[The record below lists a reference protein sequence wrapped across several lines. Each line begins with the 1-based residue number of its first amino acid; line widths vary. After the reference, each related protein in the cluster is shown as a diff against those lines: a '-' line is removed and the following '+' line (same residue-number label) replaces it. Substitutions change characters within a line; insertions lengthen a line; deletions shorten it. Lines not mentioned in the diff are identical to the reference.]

1 MTEETAMPIST
12 QEAAEALSNIALAQQ
27 RASILRG
34 YERGAPHFVL
44 WGLIWVIGY
53 SVSDVAPNL
62 AGPDW
67 LVLDAI
73 GITGSYFLG
82 RTHAANAAIA
92 RKDYSRRFAAAGAT
106 LFAFI
111 FATYFIMKPHS
122 AAQYGA
128 FPALLMA
135 AIYTVVGIWRGVRWT
150 VSGVVLGIFTVAG
163 FALLRE
169 HFMLWMAA
177 AGGSALLVT
186 GLWLRRA

>member
-1 MTEETAMPIST
+1 MPIST
-12 QEAAEALSNIALAQQ
+12 QEAAEALSDIALAQQ

-44 WGLIWVIGY
+44 WGLIWVVGY
-53 SVSDVAPNL
+53 SLSDVAPNM
-62 AGPDW
+62 AGPGW
-67 LVLDAI
+67 LLLDAI
-73 GITGSYFLG
+73 GIAGSYFLG
-82 RTHAANAAIA
+82 RASAANASVAS
-92 RKDYSRRFAAAGAT
+92 KDYGRRFSAVGVT

-135 AIYTVVGIWRGVRWT
+135 AIYTVVGIWRGSRWT
-150 VSGVVLGIFTVAG
+150 VSGVVLGVFTVAG

-169 HFMLWMAA
+169 HFMLWMAV
-177 AGGSALLVT
+177 AGGGALLLT